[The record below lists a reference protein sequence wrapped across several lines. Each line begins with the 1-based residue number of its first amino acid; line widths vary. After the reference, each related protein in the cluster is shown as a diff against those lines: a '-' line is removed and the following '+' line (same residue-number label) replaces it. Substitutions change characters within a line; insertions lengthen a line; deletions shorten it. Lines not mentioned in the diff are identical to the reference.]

1 MTQYIDKDALVAEI
15 EKRTDELYD
24 LLPDAS
30 KVENGMITISEACNT
45 GKYTA
50 LESFKG
56 YIDTLEVKEVDL
68 EKELDS
74 MITPELKFH
83 KALPSLFD
91 VAKHFFEL
99 GLRSAITE
107 EDCKLIWNIGD
118 EIPNM
123 PEEEFFKEL
132 LKRYKERRMI

>member
-1 MTQYIDKDALVAEI
+1 MELIDKDALVAEI
-15 EKRTDELYD
+15 ERRTDELYD

-30 KVENGMITISEACNT
+30 KVENGKVIISDACNT

-99 GLRSAITE
+99 GLKAQKGE
-107 EDCKLIWNIGD
+107 EL
-118 EIPNM
+118 
-123 PEEEFFKEL
+123 
-132 LKRYKERRMI
+132 